1 MIMNLK
7 KKSVYAV
14 SLLILSMLIISMF
27 AGIMPIAP
35 LSSLNLNAAKV
46 SNNSKNLSTTPYVT
60 LSNYSSNFVINGTT
74 YNISKTSHN
83 VVNGFWYQ
91 GGNITVENG
100 GTLILNGITMLF
112 MSDNGNPYSSSSPV
126 HHLWINITG
135 NSKLI
140 LNNTTISTY
149 LYRINPFE
157 RLHMYVQKNSMVIAT
172 NDSKFLFPGTIN
184 VSSGSSLYLN
194 NSVVSSN
201 PYIYNLYQQTKNKQ
215 MYLSDGW
222 APSIFTNKAHVFIYN
237 SSLGPTF
244 KDPLPTLFN
253 ATFGQIV
260 NVGGISAR
268 GTVLTSA
275 SNSYTVSPFKSPLN
289 ATYIFNYSKLYL
301 VFAATY
307 TNFQHTTNTPT
318 ISVSFTVTVNNVK
331 YTTTQSYPLPIPNA
345 TITSAYY
352 FMPITHL
359 PSWYYNYTSYNNI
372 SSTATVSVTWI
383 NPSASQDVFL
393 YSPMTTFAFP
403 YDGYYNYTFTGN
415 SNVTIISSHIDAN
428 WYPITNVISDLSS
441 LLSTLNPSK
450 VSSNFPNKINMYN
463 SSIGFFMNLTVTG
476 QISPSSAT
484 YLFNGTSVI
493 QTYGSSTA
501 VIYSLLK
508 LFVHDQTNTP
518 VSNAIFNVTSYPYPF
533 SNIPTNP
540 LISNYYNY
548 LKIVNPLLYDYI
560 NTTYHPYTS
569 KVFNSTFVK
578 TTYAKNQ
585 YVTPY
590 SPITNKTGY
599 VVFPLVSNVISPGTL
614 ENGMYT
620 GSYNLSVMANITL
633 TINGNKQNKNFT
645 GYLPISFVPYPTLSN
660 STNIEFA
667 NVSMVIWH
675 PDFMIVP
682 PITITNQPPI
692 YETQTIHV
700 GTVTIRR
707 YGDVYPTHNVT
718 VFINLTNPA
727 GVVTNSS
734 MTIISYKNF
743 VTNSEY
749 NITGVSFTLGR
760 FGFVGTNKITVH
772 IVPTGLNTTLNKT
785 KSTNFTVNG
794 LPTLSITPVVITFK
808 GQQQT
813 NNSKIPIGSVIS
825 LNTTVIN
832 GIDGP
837 ATNVV
842 VQYMMSFNGSAFSS
856 IGSQTIS
863 SIPTN
868 GQYQLSPLPF
878 TLSNNG
884 TYNFTVEISSWGQPN
899 SHVITSTTIVQIYAV
914 MLLGI
919 KNINSYSFTQLPSV
933 HIGQYLQLNI
943 TLINNGSATMNN
955 VNLSVYLD
963 NNVLIYSNNAITIP
977 AQGTITENIKWK
989 VNETQVGST
998 PSQHTILSVAKWSN
1012 EQVSKTFTIT
1022 ILPSKVSVK
1031 LNTVL
1036 SNMFNI
1042 YPNNLVTLNVSVNYN
1057 GTKDASLIITL
1068 YNGTTP
1074 VYTYTNNTIKVGYN
1088 LIKFNVPAIAGSYKV
1103 NITAEYNGVK
1113 AYYVS
1118 SNNYVLTVMPPVSTQ
1133 TAPTSTSSKSS
1144 FPLLDLIII
1153 VIVVVVVVAL
1163 VVFLFVLPKFMK
1175 TEYSECG
1182 ECGAIIPA
1190 NARKCPKCG
1199 VEFEYDTVKC
1209 SECGAWMPANSK
1221 VCNECGAL
1229 FTGQK
1234 LEPNS
1239 PQEIMRKEYL
1249 NYIQKYKD
1257 MAKKEMGKDYSEL
1270 NFWKWWKSKPS
1281 YITYGKWAEQQG
1293 SKISTST
1300 TSPTPNLFAQASQG
1314 AVNVS
1319 SPQPTQPTKPTQPL
1333 QQPLAQPPD
1342 LKKPVN
1348 PSQTAGYAIPGTTP
1362 ITSTKKVEE
1371 VAAKPAPEEV
1381 KKLLETKGG
1390 PYQGTSKPTGKTQ
1403 KCPNCS
1409 RELPEDI
1416 TVCPYCGFIVK

>member
-1 MIMNLK
+1 MNLK
-7 KKSVYAV
+7 KKSVYIA
-14 SLLILSMLIISMF
+14 SLLILSMLLISMF
-27 AGIMPIAP
+27 AGIMLIAP
-35 LSSLNLNAAKV
+35 LSSTNINAKLP
-46 SNNSKNLSTTPYVT
+46 SNISSKNSYTSPYVT
-60 LSNYSSNFVINGTT
+60 LSNYTSNFVVNGST
-74 YNISKTSHN
+74 YTISKTSLN
-83 VVNGFWYQ
+83 VVNGVWYQ
-91 GGNITVENG
+91 DGNITIENG
-100 GTLILNGITMLF
+100 GTLILNGVTMLF

-126 HHLWINITG
+126 HHLWINIT
-135 NSKLI
+135 NNAKLI
-140 LNNTTISTY
+140 LNNSTISTF

-157 RLHMYVQKNSMVIAT
+157 RLHMYVQQNSMVIA
-172 NDSKFLFPGTIN
+172 NNNSKFLFPGTIN

-194 NSVVSSN
+194 NSIVSSN
-201 PYIYNLYQQTKNKQ
+201 PEIYNLYQQTKNKQ
-215 MYLSDGW
+215 MYLSDAW

-244 KDPLPTLFN
+244 KDPLPTPFN
-253 ATFGQIV
+253 ATFGQV
-260 NVGGISAR
+260 ETVGGVSVR
-268 GTVLTSA
+268 GVPLTAA
-275 SNSYTVSPFKSPLN
+275 STSYTVSPFKSPLN
-289 ATYIFNYSKLYL
+289 STYIFNYSTLYL
-301 VFAATY
+301 LFGATY
-307 TNFQHTTNTPT
+307 SNTQYTTNIPT

-331 YTTTQSYPLPIPNA
+331 YTTTQSFSLLPNVTIPA
-345 TITSAYY
+345 AYNL
-352 FMPITHL
+352 MPITNL
-359 PSWYYNYTSYNNI
+359 PSWYYNYVSYSNI
-372 SSTATVSVTWI
+372 SSSATVSVTWT
-383 NPSASQDVFL
+383 NPSTSQNVFL

-415 SNVTIISSHIDAN
+415 SNVTVISSHIDAN
-428 WYPITNVISDLSS
+428 WYPITNVYGNYPIW
-441 LLSTLNPSK
+441 LNPSK
-450 VSSNFPNKINMYN
+450 ASDNFPNKINMYD
-463 SSIGFFMNLTVTG
+463 SSRGFFMNLTVTG

-484 YLFNGTSVI
+484 YLFNGTSAI
-493 QTYGSSTA
+493 QTYGSSSA
-501 VIYSLLK
+501 VIYSLIK

-518 VSNAIFNVTSYPYPF
+518 VGKAILNITSYPYPF
-533 SNIPTNP
+533 SNTPANP

-548 LKIVNPLLYDYI
+548 LKIVDPLLYNYV

-590 SPITNKTGY
+590 SPITNTKGY
-599 VVFPLVSNVISPGTL
+599 VIFPLVSNVISSGTL

-620 GSYNLSVMANITL
+620 GSYNISVLANTTL
-633 TINGNKQNKNFT
+633 TINGKLQNKNFT
-645 GYLPISFVPYPTLSN
+645 GYLPISFAPYPTLSN
-660 STNIEFA
+660 STNVEFA
-667 NVSMVIWH
+667 NASMVIWH

-682 PITITNQPPI
+682 PITITNTQPI

-700 GTVTIRR
+700 GTVTIKR
-707 YGDVYPTHNVT
+707 YGVVYPTHNVT
-718 VFINLTNPA
+718 VFINLTNPS

-734 MTIISYKNF
+734 MTIISYTNF
-743 VTNSEY
+743 LSNSEY

-785 KSTNFTVNG
+785 MSTNFTVNG

-808 GQQQT
+808 GQQQL
-813 NNSKIPIGSVIS
+813 NNSKIPMGSVIS

-856 IGSQTIS
+856 IGSQTIP

-868 GQYQLSPLPF
+868 GQYQLQPLQF

-884 TYNFTVEISSWGQPN
+884 TYNFTVEIASWGQPN
-899 SHVITSTTIVQIYAV
+899 SHVIESTTIVQIYAV

-919 KNINSYSFTQLPSV
+919 KNINSYGFTQLNSV
-933 HIGQYLQLNI
+933 HIGQYLQINI
-943 TLINNGSATMNN
+943 TLVNNGSIQMNN

-963 NNVLIYSNNAITIP
+963 NNVLIYSNNAISIP
-977 AQGTITENIKWK
+977 AQQTITENIKWK

-998 PSQHTILSVAKWSN
+998 PSTHTILSVAKWSN

-1031 LNTVL
+1031 LNTIL
-1036 SNMFNI
+1036 SNMFTI

-1057 GTKDASLIITL
+1057 GTKDASLIVTL

-1088 LIKFNVPAIAGSYKV
+1088 LIKFNVPAIPGSYKV

-1133 TAPTSTSSKSS
+1133 TASTSSSSKSS

-1153 VIVVVVVVAL
+1153 IIVVVVVVAL

-1175 TEYSECG
+1175 AEYSECG

-1281 YITYGKWAEQQG
+1281 YITYSKWAEQQG
-1293 SKISTST
+1293 SKIPTST
-1300 TSPTPNLFAQASQG
+1300 TGPTTNLFAQAAQN
-1314 AVNVS
+1314 AVNA
-1319 SPQPTQPTKPTQPL
+1319 SPPTQPTKPSQPL
-1333 QQPLAQPPD
+1333 QQPLAQAPD

-1348 PSQTAGYAIPGTTP
+1348 PAQTAGYAIPGTTP